1 MLSLAR
7 SDGES
12 KSNRGGI
19 GDGEEYER
27 GEGGRHFCHFCPIRL
42 LRAAEELR
50 QSQPKCIRLVELK
63 EISAAAAADCF
74 STPPIHSADLYDTL
88 VHFNF
93 TLPLLFHLPA
103 CIEKAYAIASREE

>member
-1 MLSLAR
+1 MGKANQIAAAAL
-7 SDGES
+7 EP
-12 KSNRGGI
+12 
-19 GDGEEYER
+19 
-27 GEGGRHFCHFCPIRL
+27 GRRDTFAISASFAFC
-42 LRAAEELR
+42 AAETELR